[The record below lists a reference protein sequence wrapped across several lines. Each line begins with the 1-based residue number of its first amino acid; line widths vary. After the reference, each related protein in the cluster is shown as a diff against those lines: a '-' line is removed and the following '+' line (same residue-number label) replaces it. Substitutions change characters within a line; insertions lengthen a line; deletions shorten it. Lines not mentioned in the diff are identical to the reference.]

1 MPKNLSK
8 IHHKFI
14 SQYFEIGEKNIL
26 GKKRI
31 KSFGKNKDNNIFLI
45 KIMLNIFPILND
57 IVSFIVMITKDKF
70 EDLILIDNYFNIQ
83 GISSR
88 LMYKLN
94 IDNKQ
99 LFTKYDIPFYAI
111 CKHFIGLY
119 KNMSI
124 KKKKKEKKPHH
135 HLQQRKI

>member
-1 MPKNLSK
+1 
-8 IHHKFI
+8 
-14 SQYFEIGEKNIL
+14 
-26 GKKRI
+26 
-31 KSFGKNKDNNIFLI
+31 
-45 KIMLNIFPILND
+45 MLNIFPILND

-124 KKKKKEKKPHH
+124 KKKKKEKNTSSSSPTKKN
-135 HLQQRKI
+135 LDVKKTQSIVQKETKRRRRKD